1 MTLLTDLTIRSD
13 ADSGKSLIED
23 SINILKNEEQRF
35 ISYRDFFIRE
45 QNDFDISELC
55 PADAT

>member
-35 ISYRDFFIRE
+35 ISYRDFLSGNKMIL
-45 QNDFDISELC
+45 I
-55 PADAT
+55 